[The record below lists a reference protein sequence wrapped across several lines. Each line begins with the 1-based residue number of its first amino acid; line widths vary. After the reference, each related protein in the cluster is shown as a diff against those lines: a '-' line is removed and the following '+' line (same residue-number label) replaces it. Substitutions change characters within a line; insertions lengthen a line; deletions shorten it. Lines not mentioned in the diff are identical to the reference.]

1 MHTYHYIHPKEI
13 ESTEEVS
20 IKNEDGKV
28 VAVSKRVYDNLLKK
42 KVDVLFDFRYF
53 LKYNIY
59 NPSGDL
65 LFTVKKISR
74 RGRLWFEGQDTQNNK
89 KYIISYENWRLGVPE
104 LFITDGTIKIQLNKE
119 MEDWSQF
126 LFNNEVIAKWKP
138 DFIND
143 QFHMTLTIDEKS
155 PIQEV
160 AVFVGICQATLFV
173 GA

>member
-1 MHTYHYIHPKEI
+1 MHTYQYIHPKEI
-13 ESTEEVS
+13 ESTEEVP
-20 IKNEDGKV
+20 ITNEAGEV
-28 VAVSKRVYDNLLKK
+28 VAISKRVYDNILKEK
-42 KVDVLFDFRYF
+42 MDIMFDFRYF

-59 NPSGDL
+59 NPTGDL

-74 RGRLWFEGQDTQNNK
+74 RGRLWFEGQDAKSNT

-104 LFITDGTIKIQLNKE
+104 LYITDGNIKIQLNKE

-126 LFNNEVIAKWKP
+126 LFNNEVIAQWKA
-138 DFIND
+138 DYIND
-143 QFHMTLTIDEKS
+143 QFHMTLTINEKS
-155 PIQEV
+155 PIQNV